1 MTPFPDGR
9 IGKVAEAFTYLV
21 EHRYLPRFAAFRLGA
36 GNCHGIVRQLRMDL
50 QANRLAHLFAFK
62 SGSSGILKSEADPD
76 GRHSWLEAKGWAI
89 DAAGG
94 AIGTPVVIMPIEDFY
109 AQLKLTDIH
118 DIALEEETDAE
129 PGR

>member
-50 QANRLAHLFAFK
+50 QAEQAGDTCLR
-62 SGSSGILKSEADPD
+62 S
-76 GRHSWLEAKGWAI
+76 R
-89 DAAGG
+89 AA
-94 AIGTPVVIMPIEDFY
+94 A
-109 AQLKLTDIH
+109 
-118 DIALEEETDAE
+118 AE
-129 PGR
+129 F